1 VRRRA
6 RQAQR
11 QTGTAAS
18 GAARDTV
25 AAMRDRSGRIAAA
38 LYLRAPSCLTAG
50 QGRYAMQ
57 GVVDITQQLSAAQA
71 GDAASLDALFP
82 VVYDELKRL
91 ARAALARERG
101 GHTLQ
106 PTALVHEAYLR
117 LVAQHVDG
125 WSGRAYFFGL
135 AASMMRRILVNHARD
150 RAAQKRGGG
159 AAAVTLSQAEG
170 LADGALDVVE
180 LHEAL
185 DTLARLDAR
194 QARVVELKFFG
205 GLEIEEIAEVLGVSP
220 ATVRRDCTM
229 ARLWLGRELS
239 A

>member
-1 VRRRA
+1 M
-6 RQAQR
+6 
-11 QTGTAAS
+11 TGT
-18 GAARDTV
+18 
-25 AAMRDRSGRIAAA
+25 I
-38 LYLRAPSCLTAG
+38 
-50 QGRYAMQ
+50 
-57 GVVDITQQLSAAQA
+57 DITQHLGAAQA
-71 GDAASLDALFP
+71 GDAAALDALFP
-82 VVYDELKRL
+82 IVYDELKRL
-91 ARAALARERG
+91 ARSELARERA

-117 LVAQHVDG
+117 LVAQQVEG
-125 WSGRAYFFGL
+125 WSGRAYFFSL

-150 RAAQKRGGG
+150 RAAQKRGSGVMP
-159 AAAVTLSQAEG
+159 VTLSQAEG

-185 DTLARLDAR
+185 EELARLDAR

-205 GLEIEEIAEVLGVSP
+205 GLEIEEIADVVGVSS
-220 ATVRRDCTM
+220 ATVRRDWTM